1 MSEIRDPTRIP
12 GQRDSTPGNRTPS
25 TDAQPATAR
34 PRPARGLRPLTA
46 VEQVQRQRALACVAA
61 DKETATAGCSDT
73 LDYVVFFDGTNN
85 NREMEMRKPVERR
98 ALSNISKLFDAHQS
112 GDRYRRLVRYIAG
125 VGTPFAE
132 VGDSGGMLGSMIGKG
147 SEPRIR
153 WALDELDRAIHRF
166 PSGVKVSLITV
177 SAFGFSRGA
186 ASARAF
192 VRDLASRC
200 KQEGGRYLY
209 QGIPLRIAFLGIF
222 DTVCSA
228 YDSVAQAAVSGNGG
242 HNGWAHDMRLPGMVE
257 QSLHLTAG
265 HEARIRFPLDS
276 VRDGVAYPGNVREV
290 SYPGMHADVGGGYA
304 PGEQGRY
311 NTLSR
316 FALNEMYQVARAG
329 GTRLRDMGEVR
340 PEVRDEFDD
349 KDPELRAA
357 FNAYVQALGRNSAT
371 LEQFQDA
378 HMELLHRWLKVRAP
392 GVEATEAMRSLD
404 AQREQVQRSMN
415 QARARLEAF
424 VRRHGPA
431 GLGAS
436 VEEKAQRE
444 RDQQTLRDG
453 YEDLRELSD
462 QRSDLEQED
471 SKVVSDIAILR
482 RRRARGSKLSHAE
495 SIMLKAWDNPA
506 PLPEEVKRFFDLF
519 THDSV
524 AHFDYDSSRLTT
536 WRTMFFGSSKYSP
549 T

>member
-1 MSEIRDPTRIP
+1 MSEVRDPTRVPSQHDPAP
-12 GQRDSTPGNRTPS
+12 GDRAPCI
-25 TDAQPATAR
+25 DAQPATAR
-34 PRPARGLRPLTA
+34 PRPARGLRSLTA
-46 VEQVQRQRALACVAA
+46 AEQVQRQRALACLAA

-73 LDYVVFFDGTNN
+73 LDYAVFFDGTNN
-85 NREMEMRKPVERR
+85 NRDMEMRKPAERR
-98 ALSNISKLFDAHQS
+98 ALSNVSKLFDAHQAYQ
-112 GDRYRRLVRYIAG
+112 GYRQLVRYIPG
-125 VGTPFAE
+125 VGTPFP
-132 VGDSGGMLGSMIGKG
+132 VIGDSGGALGGMIGKG
-147 SEPRIR
+147 AAERISY
-153 WALDELDRAIHRF
+153 ALEQLDQAIRAF
-166 PSGVKVSLITV
+166 PSGVKISLITV

-209 QGIPLRIAFLGIF
+209 RGIPLRIGFLGIF

-276 VRDGVAYPGNVREV
+276 VRNGAAYPGNVREV

-329 GTRLRDMGEVR
+329 GVRLLDVKTLLDEI
-340 PEVRDEFDD
+340 RDEFDD
-349 KDPELRAA
+349 KDPALRAA
-357 FNAYVQALGRNSAT
+357 FNAYVQALGRSSGT

-378 HMELLHRWLKVRAP
+378 HMELLHRWLKIRAP
-392 GVEATEAMRSLD
+392 GASATEAMRNLD
-404 AQREQVQRSMN
+404 AQRDQVQRSMD
-415 QARARLEAF
+415 QARTRLEAF

-436 VEEKAQRE
+436 VEEKARRE

-453 YEDLRELSD
+453 HERLRDISD

-471 SKVVSDIAILR
+471 GKVVSDIAILR
-482 RRRARGSKLSHAE
+482 RRRARGGKLSHAE

-524 AHFDYDSSRLTT
+524 AHFDYDSSRLTS